1 MTLTALTPT
10 VASIGGNAGTQ
21 VLAVMVRS
29 LALGQISTP
38 NVLPL
43 LKKEIAVTF
52 INGISLNVSLGIIV
66 LLWLKQPLLSL
77 VIC

>member
-1 MTLTALTPT
+1 
-10 VASIGGNAGTQ
+10 
-21 VLAVMVRS
+21 MVHS
-29 LALGQISTP
+29 LALGQINTP

-43 LKKEIAVTF
+43 LKKEIAVAF

-77 VIC
+77 VIGSALTINLCTAALRGESSSQ